1 MNTIFAVARTDNAMD
16 ARLYDIFANIEG
28 VTHFIPPAIFSQ
40 KDQYESVLD
49 KLFNVIIDAG
59 ITSFLMASRYD
70 SSLNATNYL
79 KKDKNYYAIL
89 TDHWYTISAKINS
102 IFEELK

>member
-1 MNTIFAVARTDNAMD
+1 MSILFSVARTESASDS
-16 ARLYDIFANIEG
+16 RLYDIFSDIEG
-28 VTHFIPPAIFSQ
+28 VSYFIPPDIFNQ
-40 KDQYESVLD
+40 KDRYDDILN

-70 SSLNATNYL
+70 ASLNATNYL

-89 TDHWYTISAKINS
+89 TDHWYTISTKIKN
-102 IFEELK
+102 IFEEIK